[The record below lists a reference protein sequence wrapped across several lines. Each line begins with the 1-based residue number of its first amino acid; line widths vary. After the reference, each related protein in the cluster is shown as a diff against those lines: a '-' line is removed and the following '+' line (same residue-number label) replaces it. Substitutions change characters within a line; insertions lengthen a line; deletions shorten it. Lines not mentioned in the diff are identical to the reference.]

1 MRVMRTLSR
10 PAGGWVVL
18 AVCWW
23 IGAGCV
29 GTSPPTSSNGNSAA
43 GSGNGSARSGAD
55 ATPRGRRS
63 DAQRRFPLDSLK
75 TATLRINDHEFRAWL
90 ALTGDQHT
98 EGLMFVP
105 EDEIQDDQGMLFVFN
120 DEEPRSFWM
129 RNTITSLDIAF
140 ARSDGRI
147 VKIWTMPP
155 LTLNS
160 FPSVEPA
167 MFALEVKAG
176 TFQRLSIRE
185 GDRIVIPE
193 EALRP

>member
-1 MRVMRTLSR
+1 MRILSR
-10 PAGGWVVL
+10 TAGGL
-18 AVCWW
+18 AVLVICGW

-29 GTSPPTSSNGNSAA
+29 GTSPPASSNGNSAT
-43 GSGNGSARSGAD
+43 GNGGGSARGGAE

-63 DAQRRFPLDSLK
+63 DAQRRFPLDSLR

-90 ALTGDQHT
+90 ALTGEQHT

-105 EDEIQDDQGMLFVFN
+105 EDEIRDDQGMLFVFN
-120 DEEPRSFWM
+120 NEEPRSFWM

-167 MFALEVKAG
+167 MFALEVKSG
-176 TFQRLSIRE
+176 TFQRLSVRE
-185 GDRIVIPE
+185 GDRIEIPE
-193 EALRP
+193 DALRP